1 MYQHIS
7 RPANPSLCHTQVTNI
22 NPVCTPLRYTYRIY
36 CPLSLLKLRPV
47 FWYIE
52 LSLSLSLYCTFAVN
66 VLFAEHN
73 MAGTLYVYILNII
86 TIFMYNIQTSFNFK
100 LAVEELNVDI
110 KHVFHKITYTFF
122 YKA

>member
-7 RPANPSLCHTQVTNI
+7 RPANPFLCHTQVTNN

-36 CPLSLLKLRPV
+36 CPLPLLKLRPV

-52 LSLSLSLYCTFAVN
+52 CSLSLYCKFPLN

-73 MAGTLYVYILNII
+73 MAGTLYVYILNMI
-86 TIFMYNIQTSFNFK
+86 TIFMYNIQTSLNFT
-100 LAVEELNVDI
+100 LAIEEPNVDI
-110 KHVFHKITYTFF
+110 KHVFHKITYKFL